1 MFDIKP
7 NMIVKHFK
15 REMSDVSKNPMIYL
29 YKIIGVGINSETN
42 EKMVVYK
49 SLYFSDDKPIGQIYC
64 RPYDMFFSK
73 VDKEK
78 YPNIKQEY
86 RFEPVEKTL
95 YNN

>member
-7 NMIVKHFK
+7 NMRVKHFK
-15 REMSDVSKNPMIYL
+15 REIADIKNNPMIYL
-29 YKIIGVGINSETN
+29 YEIIGVGIHSETG
-42 EKMVVYK
+42 EKLVVYK
-49 SLYFSDDKPIGQIYC
+49 SLYASADNPIGQIYC

-78 YPNIKQEY
+78 YPNVKQEY